1 MQEQLG
7 LNIVLFRIKDTEFD
21 FTPYGLEDRYF
32 RIDVTDN
39 INASKSVKFTEY
51 PLIDGTTRI
60 DTVSRAPG
68 TLSFQGKIGDV
79 FSSPDY
85 THTIKSSGGKTRMQL
100 SIELLETLRDNAVVL
115 DVLTQSKTF
124 ENYLIESVSFT
135 NERFGVNTVNFTLR
149 EFIAFG
155 DDLSDI
161 VEDVEPDETEVAE
174 FQVNSLVTNNFTND
188 REMINEI
195 YRLITQPD
203 LSPAYVIRFGSSD
216 INPDVFVNPIKIDS
230 FPYIEREKTSTSG
243 YYSAYKFTYYPTMV
257 SQDLDMQV
265 LTSGI
270 VKDNLKIKL
279 EIEKISAGSFTE
291 KDSIVLENRL
301 TYQVQEF
308 TETPKYN
315 VRVQMFKKSE
325 GEEVPLHPPINLE
338 DVMVSPRFSNVDKCF
353 NPFETVPTIDND
365 PITKYG
371 TTPGHYHATNFL
383 RKFNKGLLGGGI
395 EYKAVPNLLQNSDQ
409 GYMYPIFY
417 YSKTLSAIPGSN
429 RGTKETLYLN
439 IGFVYLHPAYSN
451 KIKQRFI
458 EDADKYPD
466 HLLKGKNVIWW

>member
-7 LNIVLFRIKDTEFD
+7 LNIVLFKIKNTDFD
-21 FTPYGLEDRYF
+21 FTPYGLTDRYF

-39 INASKSVKFTEY
+39 INASKSIKFTEY

-68 TLSFQGKIGDV
+68 TLNFLGKIGDV

-100 SIELLETLRDNAVVL
+100 SIELLETLRDNAIVL

-124 ENYLIESVSFT
+124 ENYLIETVNFT
-135 NERFGVNTVNFTLR
+135 TEEFGVNTVNFSLR

-161 VEDVEPDETEVAE
+161 VETVEPDETSVAE
-174 FQVNSLVTNNFTND
+174 HQVNTLGTNNFTTD

-195 YRLITQPD
+195 YRLVTHPD
-203 LSPAYVIRFGSSD
+203 ISPSFVIKFGSLD
-216 INPDVFVNPIKIDS
+216 INPDVFIKPIQIDNL
-230 FPYIEREKTSTSG
+230 PYIESERLSSVG
-243 YYSAYKFTYYPTMV
+243 YLSQSNFTYYPSTV

-279 EIEKISAGSFTE
+279 EIDKISTGSFTE

-301 TYQVQEF
+301 KYQVQEF
-308 TETPKYN
+308 VEIPKYN
-315 VRVQMFKKSE
+315 VRVQMFKRSE
-325 GEEVPLHPPINLE
+325 GEDKPLHPPINLE
-338 DVMVSPRFSNVDKCF
+338 DVMVSPRFTNVDKCF
-353 NPFETVPTIDND
+353 NPYESTPTIDND
-365 PITKYG
+365 PITTYG
-371 TTPGHYHATNFL
+371 FTPGHYHAINFL
-383 RKFNKGLLGGGI
+383 RKYNKGWLGGI
-395 EYKAVPNLLQNSDQ
+395 HYKAVPNLLQNSDQ

-417 YSKTLSAIPGSN
+417 YSKVLSAISGSN

-439 IGFVYLHPAYSN
+439 IGFVYLHPAFAN
-451 KIKQRFI
+451 KIKERFI
-458 EDADKYPD
+458 EDAEKYND
-466 HLLKGKNVIWW
+466 HLLRKKEIIWW